1 LLAGSRASKGER
13 WRGGYSSAES
23 GYVCSPEIYEAD
35 IVALREEHP
44 GLVSFEQYLRPNGWE
59 NAEAHPKG

>member
-1 LLAGSRASKGER
+1 VR
-13 WRGGYSSAES
+13 
-23 GYVCSPEIYEAD
+23 SPEIYEAD

-44 GLVSFEQYLRPNGWE
+44 GLVSFEQYLRANGWE